1 VESNSL
7 IQSDLTLSDLF
18 KPDIFLNA
26 YKQFCGMN
34 QNIPV
39 DELELECMFEKE
51 EVKSKI
57 PTLRIRGLLL
67 QGCSYVNKALDTKEG
82 NSNVEYEVLPVCYLR
97 FAKKK
102 EGLTDSDNLLSL
114 PLFTNLLR
122 EKQIIELKMAVNGSK
137 SDAIIRSVALAI
149 NP

>member
-1 VESNSL
+1 MS
-7 IQSDLTLSDLF
+7 QS
-18 KPDIFLNA
+18 
-26 YKQFCGMN
+26 
-34 QNIPV
+34 IPV
-39 DELELECMFEKE
+39 DELEIECSFEKE
-51 EVKSKI
+51 EAKSKI

-97 FAKKK
+97 FARAKKR
-102 EGLTDSDNLLSL
+102 EASQDPDQLLSL

-122 EKQIIELKMAVNGSK
+122 EKQIIELKMAVSGSK